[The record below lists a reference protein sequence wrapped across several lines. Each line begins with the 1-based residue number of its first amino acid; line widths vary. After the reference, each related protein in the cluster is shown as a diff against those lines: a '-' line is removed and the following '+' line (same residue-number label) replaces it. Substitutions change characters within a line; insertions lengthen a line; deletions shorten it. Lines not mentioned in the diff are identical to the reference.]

1 MLTLKERFS
10 KRLESS
16 TTDEKKKRLF
26 SAIKAGNP

>member
-16 TTDEKKKRLF
+16 ITDEKKKRLL
-26 SAIKAGNP
+26 